1 MTILFA
7 ALCLALAYGAFCRAT
22 HLNKGALL
30 RIRWAVT
37 GIGAIAL
44 YGLYLT
50 VATSW
55 QPDLVHVL
63 LVAVFWLYMM
73 AFAKTWP
80 AFGIPPQMH
89 KTQRRKPPV
98 SGHILRGRHGRADG

>member
-22 HLNKGALL
+22 HLNKTAML

-37 GIGAIAL
+37 AIGGIAL

-63 LVAVFWLYMM
+63 LVAVFWLYML
-73 AFAKTWP
+73 AFSKTWP

-89 KTQRRKPPV
+89 KTHRRKPGEQAPTT
-98 SGHILRGRHGRADG
+98 